1 MVLNV
6 AYRMDTAGNKVE
18 ANKIAMPKLFT
29 PKNCVK
35 VVDWAMQVFGA
46 MGPLK
51 PLRQRV
57 TSSPAA
63 RCQGRS

>member
-6 AYRMDTAGNKVE
+6 AYRMDTVGNKVE
-18 ANKIAMPKLFT
+18 ANEIALPKLFT

-35 VVDWAMQVFGA
+35 AVGWAMQVFGA
-46 MGPLK
+46 IGPLK
-51 PLRQRV
+51 PLRLRF

-63 RCQGRS
+63 

>member
-6 AYRMDTAGNKVE
+6 AYRMDTAGNKVQ
-18 ANKIAMPKLFT
+18 ANEIAMPKLFT

-35 VVDWAMQVFGA
+35 VAGWAMQVFGA
-46 MGPLK
+46 MGSLT

-63 RCQGRS
+63 